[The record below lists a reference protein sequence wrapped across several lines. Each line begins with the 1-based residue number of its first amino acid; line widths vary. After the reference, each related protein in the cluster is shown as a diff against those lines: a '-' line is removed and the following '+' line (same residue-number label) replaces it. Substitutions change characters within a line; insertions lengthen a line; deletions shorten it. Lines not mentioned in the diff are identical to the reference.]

1 MKHISI
7 RNVLSCVIPAFF
19 FAVFM
24 VLGHS
29 FYEDNSWDLVFG
41 STELFRSSVLHGIGY
56 FILFSVGI
64 ALLFHG
70 LDRLSRKHYNE
81 CTWPKPIQFY
91 LNLLHRHPIATT
103 FFTLFLLYLPYMIYS
118 FPGIF
123 TSDTVAQLE
132 NSYVALFEK
141 TSRLKNHHPVVHTLL
156 LY

>member
-24 VLGHS
+24 VLGRS

-56 FILFSVGI
+56 FILFSVSI

-70 LDRLSRKHYNE
+70 LDRSVGS
-81 CTWPKPIQFY
+81 I
-91 LNLLHRHPIATT
+91 TT
-103 FFTLFLLYLPYMIYS
+103 NVPGQSPYS
-118 FPGIF
+118 FI
-123 TSDTVAQLE
+123 
-132 NSYVALFEK
+132 
-141 TSRLKNHHPVVHTLL
+141 
-156 LY
+156 